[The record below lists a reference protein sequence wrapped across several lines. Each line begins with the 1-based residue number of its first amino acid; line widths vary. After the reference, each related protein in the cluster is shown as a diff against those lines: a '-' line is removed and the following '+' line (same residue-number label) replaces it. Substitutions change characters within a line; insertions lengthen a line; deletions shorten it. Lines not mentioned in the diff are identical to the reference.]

1 VTGPADASLSATGI
15 LSGEVTS
22 DPFEGWTEL
31 LFRLDLDVRGDQ
43 RGEITIANLHLPV
56 RSWRQVAGTVVTKR
70 PGDPAAADDASVGA
84 GLVQLGDNSWFAN
97 VEHLEFTRA
106 APGDARLLMHVEL
119 REAANAARRLVLD
132 GPVQLGV
139 IRVAG
144 GERALIAARGLLDL
158 EHFEPATDADTDT
171 LVLRPRAE

>member
-1 VTGPADASLSATGI
+1 MTGPEGGSLSATGI

-31 LFRLDLDVRGDQ
+31 LFRLDLDVRGEQ
-43 RGEITIANLHLPV
+43 RGEITIANLRLPV
-56 RSWRQVAGTVVTKR
+56 RSWRQVPGTVLTK
-70 PGDPAAADDASVGA
+70 PPAGADAAANVGA
-84 GLVQLGDNSWFAN
+84 GLVQLGDSSWFAN
-97 VEHLEFTRA
+97 VEHLEFTA
-106 APGDARLLMHVEL
+106 AERGDARLLMHVEL
-119 REAANAARRLVLD
+119 CEAANADRRLVLD

-171 LVLRPRAE
+171 VVLRPRAE